1 MRISL
6 IIPFFGNL
14 PAFFPLF
21 VQSASRNPRVNFIV
35 ISNETIGF
43 PLPPNFIHVPFTP
56 SDVEK
61 RVREKVCPDFRLSYG
76 YKLCDVKPF
85 YGVVF
90 DDLLKTSDFWGYC
103 DIDLVFGDVSP
114 LLDSGAL
121 DETDFYCADA
131 GPVVATFCLFRNQ
144 ERVNRLAFRIPD
156 FEKRLTSGNYEST
169 DEKALEKLIRDGV
182 DIRHTKAANLRH
194 SQLSISAAGRMV
206 GRTQGVVG
214 DPNEFYWSDGRTFV
228 KAPGSDPQEV
238 LYLHFIGLKRSYHW
252 TEYNRSVQ
260 YKEFAFSAAGFL
272 PWRTPP
278 TVLAALKH
286 HARITALRVVG
297 WSRAQVAR
305 HFSTEFRHK
314 LKSRF

>member
-1 MRISL
+1 MRVSL
-6 IIPFFGNL
+6 VIPYFGPL
-14 PAFFPLF
+14 PRFFPLF
-21 VQSASRNPRVNFIV
+21 VQSASRNPRLNFV
-35 ISNETIGF
+35 FVSNEEV
-43 PLPPNFIHVPFTP
+43 PVRLPPNFNYVRLTP
-56 SDVEK
+56 AEVEN
-61 RVREKVCPDFRLSYG
+61 RVREKVCQDFRLWYG

-103 DIDLVFGDVSP
+103 DIDLVFGDLSS
-114 LLDSGAL
+114 LLDSQTLNGA
-121 DETDFYCADA
+121 DFYCADA

-144 ERVNRLAFRIPD
+144 ERVNRLPFQIPD
-156 FEKRLTSGNYEST
+156 FQRRLASKEYEST
-169 DEKALEKLIRDGV
+169 DEKEFDKLIRGGI
-182 DIRHTKAANLRH
+182 DINYVKPTSLRQ
-194 SQLSISAAGRMV
+194 SQLSISSDGRMV

-252 TEYNRSVQ
+252 TGYDPNTQ
-260 YKEFAFSAAGFL
+260 YEEFSFSAAGFL

-278 TVLAALKH
+278 TAI
-286 HARITALRVVG
+286 ARIKHYTKVTALRTIS
-297 WSRAQVAR
+297 WARSQVAKR
-305 HFSTEFRHK
+305 LSTRFRHK